1 MLNVIAAIAFL
12 TINLNLSPIAYH
24 MIRILLVDD
33 QIIIRQGLRSLL
45 ESQADFQIVGEAE
58 NGKIAIAL
66 VQQLY
71 DTPEQPDLIL
81 MDVRMPV
88 MDGVAAIKKLSEQF
102 SSIPVLV
109 LSTFDDDEYITQAMQ
124 FGAKGYLLKDTA
136 IEEIA
141 SAIGAAIK
149 GYTQLG
155 PGLFQKFLTHSSQ
168 YNSLLSEELTNTLQT
183 LSPREKEV
191 LTLIAKGANN
201 KEIAQELYISERTV
215 KAHVTS
221 ILSQLNLRDRTQAAI
236 LVTQYRLL

>member
-1 MLNVIAAIAFL
+1 M
-12 TINLNLSPIAYH
+12 T

-66 VQQLY
+66 VEQLY

-141 SAIGAAIK
+141 NAIRTAIK

-155 PGLFQKFLTHSSQ
+155 PGLFQKFLTTSSQ
-168 YNSLLSEELTNTLQT
+168 HHYPLSQELATTLQA

-191 LTLIAKGANN
+191 LSLIAQGSNN
-201 KEIAQELYISERTV
+201 KEIAQKLYIAERTV

-236 LVTQYRLL
+236 LATQYRALLGDREF

>member
-1 MLNVIAAIAFL
+1 
-12 TINLNLSPIAYH
+12 

-33 QIIIRQGLRSLL
+33 QTIIRQGLRSLL
-45 ESQADFQIVGEAE
+45 ESQADFQIVGEAD
-58 NGKIAIAL
+58 NGKSAIAL
-66 VQQLY
+66 VAQLY
-71 DTPEQPDLIL
+71 DTSEQPDLIL

-141 SAIGAAIK
+141 DAIRATIK

-155 PGLFQKFLTHSSQ
+155 PGLFQKFITQCDRL
-168 YNSLLSEELTNTLQT
+168 NSTQELPLSLQS

-191 LTLIAKGANN
+191 LSLIAKGASN

-236 LVTQYRLL
+236 LATQYPRLLIDPGF

>member
-1 MLNVIAAIAFL
+1 MI
-12 TINLNLSPIAYH
+12 

-66 VQQLY
+66 VEQLY

-141 SAIGAAIK
+141 NAIRTAIK

-155 PGLFQKFLTHSSQ
+155 PGLFQKFLTTSSQ
-168 YNSLLSEELTNTLQT
+168 HHYPLSQELATTLHA

-191 LTLIAKGANN
+191 LSLIAQGASN
-201 KEIAQELYISERTV
+201 KEIAHELYISERTV

-236 LVTQYRLL
+236 LATQYRGLLYNF

>member
-1 MLNVIAAIAFL
+1 
-12 TINLNLSPIAYH
+12 

-58 NGKIAIAL
+58 NGKTAIAL
-66 VQQLY
+66 VAQL
-71 DTPEQPDLIL
+71 DHTPEQPDLIL

-88 MDGVAAIKKLSEQF
+88 MDGVAAIKKLAEQF
-102 SSIPVLV
+102 NSIPVLV

-124 FGAKGYLLKDTA
+124 FGAKGYLLKDTD

-141 SAIGAAIK
+141 AAIRTVVK

-155 PGLFQKFLTHSSQ
+155 PGLFQKFLTTSAQHHYPLSQ
-168 YNSLLSEELTNTLQT
+168 ELATSLQA

-191 LTLIAKGANN
+191 LSLIAQGANN
-201 KEIAQELYISERTV
+201 REIAQKLYISERTV

-236 LVTQYRLL
+236 LATQYRLL

>member
-1 MLNVIAAIAFL
+1 
-12 TINLNLSPIAYH
+12 

-58 NGKIAIAL
+58 NGKTAIAL
-66 VQQLY
+66 VAQLD

-88 MDGVAAIKKLSEQF
+88 MDGVAAIKKLTEQF

-124 FGAKGYLLKDTA
+124 FGAKGYLLKDTD

-141 SAIGAAIK
+141 AAIRTAVK

-155 PGLFQKFLTHSSQ
+155 PGLFQKFLTTSAQHQYPLSQ
-168 YNSLLSEELTNTLQT
+168 ELATSLQA

-191 LTLIAKGANN
+191 LSLIAQGANN
-201 KEIAQELYISERTV
+201 KEIAQKLYISERTV

-236 LVTQYRLL
+236 LATQYRGLLIDHGF